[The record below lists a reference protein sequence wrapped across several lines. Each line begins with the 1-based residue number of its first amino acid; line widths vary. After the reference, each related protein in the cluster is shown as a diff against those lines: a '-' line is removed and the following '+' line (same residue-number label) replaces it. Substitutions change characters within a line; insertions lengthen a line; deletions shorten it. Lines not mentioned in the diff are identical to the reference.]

1 MDIIEESWRVQ
12 DKIEEKA
19 GKIGKGKFGRILK
32 MARKPDQ
39 EEYKKTLMIVS
50 GGILLIG
57 ALGFLIMWLWDNV
70 PSYFMMGGF

>member
-1 MDIIEESWRVQ
+1 MDIVEGSWRVQ

-39 EEYKKTLMIVS
+39 DEYKKTLMIVIA
-50 GGILLIG
+50 GVLLIG
-57 ALGFLIMWLWDNV
+57 GLGFLIFWLWENV
-70 PSYFMMGGF
+70 PTYFWIGGL